1 MRRTKTFLKVAGVF
15 TALVLVLFTGIIL
28 YVHKNSEGVFSY
40 VSAQLADR
48 IGGNLSVRKAVPD
61 FFHDFPH
68 VSLDMRDVTVRDSM
82 WESHRH
88 DLLHVRH
95 VYVSFNIVSLIS
107 GKPQIRSILV
117 DSGTVYLYTDT
128 AGYSNT
134 YLFRGQQD
142 DTGSKS
148 NKPLPQIANIGFRQV
163 SVTIDNKEKLKFFQ
177 FGIRRMDAAMAED
190 TSGWVADVQL
200 TAKVHNM
207 MFHTGRGSF
216 LKDKMLRTRLKV
228 HYEREVQIITVLP
241 CRLMLDNDMVEA
253 GATFLMRDKPV
264 SFILD
269 IRAPGIRY
277 KNALSLLSFP
287 ITSKIEKFDF
297 KDAIDVQALVKGHV
311 AYRDTPYIT
320 VAWQVKENTLLTP
333 AGPVTHCS
341 FAGLFNNERVAGAGY
356 KDDNAVIEL
365 KGLRGTW
372 QHIPFRADTVSITNI
387 SKPVL
392 QGRFTSHFDIS
403 SLNAITGRTAFR
415 FDGGQADVNV
425 LYKGGVFGAD
435 TTQPYLYGYMQ
446 VRDAGFTYLPR
457 GLGFSHSNATLRFHD
472 SELYIDNVRLQ
483 RGTTVLHMEGRLLNF
498 LNLYYT
504 APEKILWDLK
514 LSGQAVNLNDFVPVL
529 MPRKAA
535 GITDDSTA
543 LGRFISRIGTFL
555 DAGIVR
561 MKVDIDSISYK
572 HFAGHN
578 LRGDLLMEG
587 ADIALEN
594 LSLHHAGGKLRLNA
608 RMRQEEQRSTYRL
621 KAMADHVN
629 VQQFFTAFENFG
641 QSTITDRN
649 VAGIL
654 TTNVAVSGS
663 VMADGHL
670 MPHTIDGTADFRLE
684 RGSLVNF
691 EPFRRIGG
699 LIFRRRR
706 PDSIWFRDIDGR
718 FTIRGDKIEIH
729 PMFIESSAFNMHVKG
744 IYAIGPVGTDIDIDL
759 PLRNPRRD
767 EYLPDIE
774 ERKARSMRGVVLHLK
789 AVSDEHGK
797 TKIKWNSKPAEER
810 RETRKRRRFQR
821 R

>member
-1 MRRTKTFLKVAGVF
+1 MKTILKVAGVF
-15 TALVLVLFTGIIL
+15 TALVLVLITGIIL
-28 YVHKNSEGVFSY
+28 YVHKNSEQVFRY
-40 VSAQLADR
+40 VTEQLAES
-48 IGGNLSVRKAVPD
+48 IGGNLSVRKTATD

-82 WESHRH
+82 WENHQH
-88 DLLHVRH
+88 DLLRARH

-107 GKPQIRSILV
+107 GKPQIRRILV
-117 DSGTVYLYTDT
+117 DSGAIYLYTDT
-128 AGYSNT
+128 TGYSNT
-134 YLFRGQQD
+134 YLFRRQQH
-142 DTGSKS
+142 DTDSD
-148 NKPLPQIANIGFRQV
+148 NKPLPHIDKVGFKHV
-163 SVTIDNKEKLKFFQ
+163 AVIIDNKEKLKLFQ
-177 FGIRRMDAAMAED
+177 FGIGRMNATMAQYA
-190 TSGWVADVQL
+190 TGWGADVRL

-228 HYEREVQIITVLP
+228 RYKRDAQTITVLP
-241 CRLMLDNDMVEA
+241 GRLMLDKDVVEV
-253 GATFLMRDKPV
+253 GATFLMRDEPV

-277 KNALSLLSFP
+277 KNALSLLSFT
-287 ITSKIEKFDF
+287 ITSKIGKFDF
-297 KDAIDVQALVKGHV
+297 KDAIDVQAVLKGHV
-311 AYRDTPYIT
+311 QYRDTPYVT
-320 VAWQVKENTLLTP
+320 VAWQVKDNTFITP
-333 AGPVTHCS
+333 AGPVAHCS
-341 FAGLFNNERVAGAGY
+341 FTGLYNNERVAGAGY
-356 KDDNAVIEL
+356 RDDNAVIEL

-372 QHIPFRADTVSITNI
+372 QQIPFRADTVSITNI

-472 SELYIDNVRLQ
+472 SELSIDSVRLQ
-483 RGTTVLHMEGRLLNF
+483 RGTTVLRMEGRLLNL

-543 LGRFISRIGTFL
+543 LGRFISRMGTFL
-555 DAGIVR
+555 DAGTVR

-572 HFAGHN
+572 HFIGNN

-587 ADIALEN
+587 TDIALEN
-594 LSLHHAGGKLRLNA
+594 LSLGHAGGKLKLSA
-608 RMRQEEQRSTYRL
+608 LMRQGEQRSTYRL
-621 KAMADHVN
+621 RAMADHVN

-641 QSTITDRN
+641 QSAVTDRN
-649 VAGIL
+649 VAGTL
-654 TTNVAVSGS
+654 TTNVAVSGAI
-663 VMADGHL
+663 MADGHL
-670 MPHTIDGTADFRLE
+670 MPHTIDGNADFRLE
-684 RGSLVNF
+684 HGSLVNF
-691 EPFRRIGG
+691 EPFRHIGG

-744 IYAIGPVGTDIDIDL
+744 IYAVGPVGTDIDIEL

-774 ERKARSMRGVVLHLK
+774 ERRARSMKGVVLHLK
-789 AVSDEHGK
+789 AVSDAHGK
-797 TKIKWNSKPAEER
+797 TKIKWNRKPAEER
-810 RETRKRRRFQR
+810 KETRKRRRFQLR
-821 R
+821 K